1 MVQWVKPTE
10 QMIKSIALDMRQAD
24 IDEVWAS
31 NHHTPLDA
39 LMEGWKVSDVS
50 LIALCDDEPVL
61 MLGLVKRDLLTGTGV
76 VWLLGA
82 NKGLKYKREL
92 LRQGKLIIDE
102 MLTICPRLC
111 NMVHNKNVVSI
122 RWLKY
127 SGFII
132 DDPAPHGPDNELF
145 HQFHLEGLR

>member
-1 MVQWVKPTE
+1 MVTWVKPTVE
-10 QMIKSIALDMRQAD
+10 LIERVAADMRQAD

-31 NHHTPLDA
+31 HHHTPIQA
-39 LMEGWKVSDVS
+39 LMQGWEVSDIS
-50 LIALCDDEPVL
+50 LIAVCDDEPVL

-82 NKGLKYKREL
+82 NKGMKYKREL

-111 NMVHNKNVVSI
+111 NMVHSKNTVSI

-127 SGFII
+127 SGFTI
-132 DDPAPHGPDNELF
+132 DDPIPHGPDNDLF
-145 HQFHLEGLR
+145 HQFHLERL